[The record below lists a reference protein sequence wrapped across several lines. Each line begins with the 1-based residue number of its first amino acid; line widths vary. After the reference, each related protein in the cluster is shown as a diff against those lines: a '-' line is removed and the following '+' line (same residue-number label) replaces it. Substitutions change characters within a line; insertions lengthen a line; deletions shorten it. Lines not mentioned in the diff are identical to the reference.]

1 MFVFFGDLPTD
12 AAGHAG
18 RHHARGEVFGDD
30 ASRPDDGIIPDGH
43 ARKHDRARAQP
54 YVVAYGHGF
63 RHFHARLSLFRVER
77 VFGGRDAAVRRDE
90 HVVADGHVRPVRY
103 DEVMV
108 RVKIFSDADMAAVIA
123 PKRRHDGSAFPD
135 LGKDLTQKRASVFRV
150 VGMEQVI
157 AVTFVFACGD
167 LLFQRGDSVGFEKYV
182 QRNFVVFLHKSFP
195 VGIRAFI
202 IAGTGEESKDAPG
215 FLCRTKNW

>member
-18 RHHARGEVFGDD
+18 RHHARGDVFGDD

-108 RVKIFSDADMAAVIA
+108 RVKIFSDADMAAVTAVKNCEDGDGIIVRA
-123 PKRRHDGSAFPD
+123 AEFTGEKKELKLSVPGMKKCYVCRGDEREKKEVPVADGSA
-135 LGKDLTQKRASVFRV
+135 V
-150 VGMEQVI
+150 VVLPAYSTATVKI
-157 AVTFVFACGD
+157 T
-167 LLFQRGDSVGFEKYV
+167 
-182 QRNFVVFLHKSFP
+182 
-195 VGIRAFI
+195 
-202 IAGTGEESKDAPG
+202 
-215 FLCRTKNW
+215 